1 MKLKLKIPA
10 DFFISAEDAAEAG
23 TLGIS
28 ECVMEHLRE
37 RDKHTTRRPG
47 FRKTSYWAE
56 AADGVKTTFN
66 GRTGTVSID
75 KEGVA
80 LHYHGGTVKP
90 EEKKAFAI
98 PISPLVQDIAPSELG
113 GDLDLIW
120 PKSSSHGFLKDPETS
135 ELLYLLV
142 PKAEFAPDSSV
153 LPTDDQMLK
162 AAEEAIWKEVG

>member
-10 DFFISAEDAAEAG
+10 DFLISAEDAAEAG

-37 RDKHTTRRPG
+37 RNKHTTRRPG
-47 FRKTSYWAE
+47 FRKTNYWAE
-56 AADGVKTTFN
+56 AADSVTTTFN

-75 KEGVA
+75 KEGVS

-90 EEKKAFAI
+90 KKKALAI
-98 PISPLVQDIAPSELG
+98 PISPLVQDIWPSELG
-113 GDLDLIW
+113 GALDLIW
-120 PKSSSHGFLKDPETS
+120 PKSSSHGFLKDPVTS

-142 PKAEFAPDSSV
+142 SKAEFAPDSSV

-162 AAEEAIWKEVG
+162 AAEEAIWEAVG